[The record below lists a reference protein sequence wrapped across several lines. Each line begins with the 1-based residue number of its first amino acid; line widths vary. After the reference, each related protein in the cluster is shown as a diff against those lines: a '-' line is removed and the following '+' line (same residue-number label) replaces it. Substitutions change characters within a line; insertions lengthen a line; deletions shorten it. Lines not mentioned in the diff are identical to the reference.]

1 VKILLT
7 GSTGQVGW
15 ELQRTLATLGEV
27 IVGGRMG
34 GGSELAM
41 DLAQPETI
49 RSVIQAVRPT
59 LIVNPAAYT
68 AVDQAET
75 EPELAMAINGTA
87 PGIIAEAAHRIGA
100 AMIHYST
107 DYVFNGTQAQPYS
120 ECDRPDP
127 QNVYGQT
134 KLAGEL
140 AIQAVG
146 VPHLILRTSW
156 VYGNR
161 GKNFLLTMLKLAQTR
176 EELRVVAD
184 QIGAPT
190 WSRLIAEATAQI
202 VAQGL
207 RQPPTHWPDWL
218 TAHQGIYHLTATD
231 QTSWY
236 GFAKA
241 IFAQTPTES
250 RQLQRL
256 LPIPTTEYPTPAA
269 RPAYSSL
276 DTTKVCQTF
285 GLRLPSWE
293 SSLALAI
300 ADRGA

>member
-1 VKILLT
+1 MKILLT

-27 IVGGRMG
+27 VTVGRSGTG
-34 GGSELAM
+34 LTM
-41 DLAQPETI
+41 DLAQPDTI
-49 RSVIQAVRPT
+49 RSVIQTVKPT

-68 AVDQAET
+68 AVDKAES

-87 PGIIAEAAHRIGA
+87 PGIMAEAAQRIGA
-100 AMIHYST
+100 AIIHYST
-107 DYVFNGTQAQPYS
+107 DYVFNGTQAQPYR
-120 ECDRPDP
+120 EADVPDP
-127 QNVYGQT
+127 QNVYGKT

-140 AIQAVG
+140 AIQAIG

-156 VYGNR
+156 VYGTR

-176 EELRVVAD
+176 EELSVVAD

-190 WSRLIAEATAQI
+190 WSRLIAEVTAQLI
-202 VAQGL
+202 AQGL
-207 RQPPTHWPDWL
+207 GQSTIPWLDWL
-218 TAHQGIYHLTATD
+218 KAQQGIYHLTATE

-236 GFAKA
+236 EFAQA
-241 IFAQTPTES
+241 IFAQTSDES

-256 LPIPTTEYPTPAA
+256 LPIPTSQYPTPAA

-276 DTTKVCQTF
+276 ETTKICQTF
-285 GLRLPSWE
+285 GLRLPRWE

-300 ADRGA
+300 ADRGN

>member
-1 VKILLT
+1 MRILLT
-7 GSTGQVGW
+7 GNTGQVGW
-15 ELQRTLATLGEV
+15 ELQRTLAPLGEV
-27 IVGGRMG
+27 VVAGRAG
-34 GGSELAM
+34 TELHL
-41 DLAQPETI
+41 DLAQPETV
-49 RSVIQAVRPT
+49 RSVIQAVQPT

-68 AVDQAET
+68 AVDKAET

-87 PGIIAEAAHRIGA
+87 PGIMAEEAHRIGA
-100 AMIHYST
+100 ALIHYST
-107 DYVFNGTQAQPYS
+107 DYVFNGTQAQPYGES
-120 ECDRPDP
+120 DQPDP

-156 VYGNR
+156 VYGTR

-176 EELRVVAD
+176 EELRVVDD

-190 WSRLIAEATAQI
+190 WSRLIAEVTAQL
-202 VAQGL
+202 VAQG
-207 RQPPTHWPDWL
+207 RGQQPAHWPDWL
-218 TAHQGIYHLTATD
+218 KTQQGIYHLTATE

-241 IFAQTPTES
+241 IFAQTPDAS

-256 LPIPTTEYPTPAA
+256 LPIPSTEYPTPAS

-276 DTTKVCQTF
+276 DTTKICQTF
-285 GLRLPSWE
+285 GLQLPSWE

-300 ADRGA
+300 ADRGN